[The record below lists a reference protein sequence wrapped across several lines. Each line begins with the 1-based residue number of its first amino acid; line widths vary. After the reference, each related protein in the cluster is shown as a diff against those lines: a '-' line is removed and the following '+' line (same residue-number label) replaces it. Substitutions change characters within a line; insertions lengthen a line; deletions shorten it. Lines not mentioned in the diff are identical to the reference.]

1 MDKKSLISSLLTILE
16 CINGTHSTIRT
27 DPSNP
32 APVIRALNSL
42 GWVIPEQEHDPHELL
57 HVILTSLE
65 EEAMKP
71 KKIGC
76 LSDALGDITAIQQPL
91 PARPSSAMLSEFDKD
106 TYNESSNLLRFT
118 RSEAQTPESNQ
129 STVDENESIDHSMLD
144 DDERDRSNQPSPPS
158 IISNASVRQRNLF
171 GNGDAFSH
179 RRNHGSYR
187 SLDRLSR
194 GPGRVSVWN
203 ANLTKNIAIPFKGSI
218 SSQLQCT
225 ACNYKS
231 VVRVDKF
238 ESITLSLPEGNS
250 NQSLLSLGQLL
261 GEYVQPEV
269 VTDVECDSCNQI
281 SNHNKTITFTK
292 LPPCLVRFIHT
303 PKYNIHEIKN

>member
-1 MDKKSLISSLLTILE
+1 MDKKSLISSLHQILE

-32 APVIRALNSL
+32 APVIRALNNL

-65 EEAMKP
+65 EEALKP

-76 LSDALGDITAIQQPL
+76 LSDALGDITAINQPL
-91 PARPSSAMLSEFDKD
+91 PARPSSAMMSEFDKE
-106 TYNESSNLLRFT
+106 TYNESSLLRLV

-129 STVDENESIDHSMLD
+129 STVDENETIDHSLLD
-144 DDERDRSNQPSPPS
+144 DDERDKSIQDSPPS
-158 IISNASVRQRNLF
+158 IISAASVRQRNNF
-171 GNGDAFSH
+171 GNGDAFN

-238 ESITLSLPEGNS
+238 ESVTLPLPELP
-250 NQSLLSLGQLL
+250 NQALLSLGQLL
-261 GEYVQPEV
+261 GDYVAPEV
-269 VTDVECDSCNQI
+269 VVDVECEHCNKI

-292 LPPCLVRFIHT
+292 LPPCLVSH
-303 PKYNIHEIKN
+303 

>member
-1 MDKKSLISSLLTILE
+1 MQLHNSNDKKSLISSLLTILE
-16 CINGTHSTIRT
+16 SINGTHLSIRT

-42 GWVIPEQEHDPHELL
+42 GWIIPEQDHDPHELFI
-57 HVILTSLE
+57 VVLTSLE
-65 EEAMKP
+65 EEASKP

-91 PARPSSAMLSEFDKD
+91 PARPSSAMLTEFDKD
-106 TYNESSNLLRFT
+106 NYNESTSLLRFT

-129 STVDENESIDHSMLD
+129 STVDENESIDHSMFD
-144 DDERDRSNQPSPPS
+144 DDKSLQDSPPS
-158 IISNASVRQRNLF
+158 IISTSTIRQRNNLV
-171 GNGDAFSH
+171 NGDAFN
-179 RRNHGSYR
+179 RRNCGSYR

-203 ANLTKNIAIPFKGSI
+203 ANLTKQIAIPFKGSL
-218 SSQLQCT
+218 SSQLTCA

-238 ESITLSLPEGNS
+238 ESITLNLPENS

-261 GEYVQPEV
+261 SEYVQPET
-269 VTDVECDSCNQI
+269 VTDVECESCSQI

-292 LPPCLVRFIHT
+292 LPPCLVSNFLA
-303 PKYNIHEIKN
+303 